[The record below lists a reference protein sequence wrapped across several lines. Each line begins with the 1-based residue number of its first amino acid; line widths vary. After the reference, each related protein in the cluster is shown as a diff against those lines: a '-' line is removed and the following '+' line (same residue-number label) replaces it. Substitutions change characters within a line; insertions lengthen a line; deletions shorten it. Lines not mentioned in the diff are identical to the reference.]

1 MSKTYLWYRSLLQKE
16 NYIHKE
22 IYINKEIYNHKENFQ
37 SRYFHYSNFTPIFG
51 TSIIGFL

>member
-22 IYINKEIYNHKENFQ
+22 IYINNEIYNHKENFQ
-37 SRYFHYSNFTPIFG
+37 SRYFHYSNFTPIFR